1 MENLWWTY
9 LATLYGT
16 LLWLAIQFVI
26 QKDKFDDGETV
37 GFDIKLYSSKNW
49 DNWALAILGIP
60 FVVHWGPDATKYF
73 FEIEWSSMGYGL
85 SGFITQALYFLAKK
99 YLASNK

>member
-1 MENLWWTY
+1 MEILWWTY

-16 LLWLAIQFVI
+16 ILWIAIQFVI
-26 QKDKFDDGETV
+26 EKDKFDEGGE
-37 GFDIKLYSSKNW
+37 GFDLKLYTKKNW
-49 DNWALAILGIP
+49 DNWTLAFLGIP
-60 FVVHWGPDATKYF
+60 FVVYWGPDATKYF

-99 YLASNK
+99 YLASKK

>member
-1 MENLWWTY
+1 MELLWWTY

-16 LLWLAIQFVI
+16 ILWIAIQFVI
-26 QKDKFDDGETV
+26 EKDKFDDGGE
-37 GFDIKLYSSKNW
+37 GFDVKLYAKKNW

-73 FEIEWSSMGYGL
+73 FEVEWSSMGYGL

-99 YLASNK
+99 YLASKK